1 MQYTFTLR
9 GRNSNGEV
17 FTRTFDLNTQDYAEK
32 YITLDEL
39 KDSVDMLEHAVNDPE
54 YWDSIIS
61 PEQVDEEGIDLAE
74 LDYGSQN

>member
-9 GRNSNGEV
+9 ARNSNGEV

>member
-9 GRNSNGEV
+9 WRNSNGEV